1 MSTTLLFI
9 GLAVFLSHVLA
20 VQFRRT
26 QVPDVLVLVL
36 IGIAVGPVLGFVQP
50 EDFGKV
56 GSVIATIALVVI
68 LFESG
73 TSLDLPTLRR
83 TAGTTVLLAVAC
95 FAVTTASVAG
105 VAMLAFDLG
114 LVPALL
120 LGVTLGGTSSAVVIP
135 LVGALKVSPRPATVL
150 VLESALTDV
159 LCIVG
164 VFALLQVVA
173 DGGLQPGQLMGSVLA
188 ALVFAAVIG
197 VAGGAGWMLVLG
209 RVRGFPNTIS
219 STLAWVFIVYGLT
232 EFLGFSGAIAA
243 LAMGVTLGNHGRLGL
258 DGLARSGIRAEPL
271 NAQDLDFIREAV
283 FLLKTYFFVYLG
295 ISVQF
300 GDPWLALAAL
310 AMMLLVFLLRLPLT
324 RFVCRGP
331 DYGLRDTA
339 IVSMMAPKGLAAAV
353 LATLPLQA
361 GIEGGELIRDLAYM
375 AVLFSIA
382 MTAVLVIVLPWSP
395 VQRVYGRM
403 LGKTAAAPAA
413 ADAPVQPAAPPTA
426 G

>member
-1 MSTTLLFI
+1 MSTTILFI
-9 GLAVFLSHVLA
+9 GLAVFLAHLLA
-20 VQFRRT
+20 LQFRHT
-26 QVPDVLVLVL
+26 NLPDVLVLVL
-36 IGIAVGPVLGFVQP
+36 IGIVIGPVLGFVQP

-68 LFESG
+68 LFESV
-73 TSLDLPTLRR
+73 TSLDLATLGR
-83 TAGTTVLLAVAC
+83 TAGTTVFLAVAC
-95 FAVTTASVAG
+95 FVVTGAVVAG
-105 VAMLAFDLG
+105 VAISVFDLG
-114 LVPALL
+114 LIPALL
-120 LGVTLGGTSSAVVIP
+120 LGATLGGTSSAVVIP
-135 LVGALKVSPRPATVL
+135 MVGSLGVAPKPATVL

-164 VFALLQVVA
+164 VFALLQVATEGEVH
-173 DGGLQPGQLMGSVLA
+173 PGQIMGSVLA

-219 STLAWVFIVYGLT
+219 STLAYVFIVYGLT

-243 LAMGVTLGNHGRLGL
+243 LAMGISLGNHARLGL
-258 DGLARSGIRAEPL
+258 DRLARNGIRLEPL
-271 NAQDLDFIREAV
+271 NAQDLDFFREAV

-300 GDPWLALAAL
+300 GDPMLALVAL
-310 AMMLLVFLLRLPLT
+310 LMVLLVYLLRLPLT

-375 AVLFSIA
+375 VVLISIA
-382 MTAVLVIVLPWSP
+382 LTALLVIVLPWSQ
-395 VQRVYGRM
+395 VQQVYARL
-403 LGKTAAAPAA
+403 LGKPVAAPAA
-413 ADAPVQPAAPPTA
+413 TDAPAQSL
-426 G
+426 